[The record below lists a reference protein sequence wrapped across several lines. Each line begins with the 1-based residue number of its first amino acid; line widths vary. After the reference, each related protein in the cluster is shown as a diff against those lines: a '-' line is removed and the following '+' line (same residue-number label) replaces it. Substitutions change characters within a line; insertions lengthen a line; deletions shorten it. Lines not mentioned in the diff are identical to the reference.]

1 MVELMWSPIMSR
13 RILCLLALLFV
24 ADAIAVNGRAPRP
37 VVLTGKEMLDVARL
51 TRLQV
56 SLAV

>member
-1 MVELMWSPIMSR
+1 MSR
-13 RILCLLALLFV
+13 RILCVLALLFV

-37 VVLTGKEMLDVARL
+37 VVLSAKETLEVARQ

-56 SLAV
+56 LLAV

>member
-1 MVELMWSPIMSR
+1 MVDLTRSSIMSR

-37 VVLTGKEMLDVARL
+37 VVLSGKEMLDVTRL
-51 TRLQV
+51 ARLQV

>member
-1 MVELMWSPIMSR
+1 MVGLTWSPIMSR

-37 VVLTGKEMLDVARL
+37 VVLSGKEMLDVTRF

-56 SLAV
+56 SPAA

>member
-1 MVELMWSPIMSR
+1 MVSLTWSPIMSR

-37 VVLTGKEMLDVARL
+37 VVLSGKEMLDV
-51 TRLQV
+51 TRLARQQV

>member
-1 MVELMWSPIMSR
+1 
-13 RILCLLALLFV
+13 V

-37 VVLTGKEMLDVARL
+37 VVLSGKEMLDV
-51 TRLQV
+51 TRLARQQV

>member
-1 MVELMWSPIMSR
+1 MSR
-13 RILCLLALLFV
+13 RILCLFALLFV

-37 VVLTGKEMLDVARL
+37 VVLSGKEMLDV
-51 TRLQV
+51 TRLARQQV

>member
-1 MVELMWSPIMSR
+1 MSR
-13 RILCLLALLFV
+13 RILCVLALLFV

-37 VVLTGKEMLDVARL
+37 VVLSGKEVIEVTRQ

-56 SLAV
+56 LPVV